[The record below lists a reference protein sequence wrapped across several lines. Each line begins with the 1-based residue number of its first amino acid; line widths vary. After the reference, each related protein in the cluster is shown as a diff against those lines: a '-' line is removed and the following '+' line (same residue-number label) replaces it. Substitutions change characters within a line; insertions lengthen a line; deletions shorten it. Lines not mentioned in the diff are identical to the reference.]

1 MNNVQSCRYHGI
13 VKFYSNARKKSSVA
27 NLHALEKVNMNANP
41 KKWKTI
47 MSIYKSLGH
56 RIALTKRTNFALK
69 LRFPVNIRDLIF

>member
-41 KKWKTI
+41 KK
-47 MSIYKSLGH
+47 
-56 RIALTKRTNFALK
+56 
-69 LRFPVNIRDLIF
+69 

>member
-13 VKFYSNARKKSSVA
+13 VKFYSNTRKKSSVA

-41 KKWKTI
+41 KKCKTI